1 MGDLSK
7 FIIDGQTANVKDAT
21 ARQLIEDLQNSMFPV
36 GYILH
41 CSDCDT
47 EAKVIA
53 KYGGTH
59 WVNITGRV
67 IVGADSTYAQGT
79 TGGSADSVVVAHTHT
94 NEAHTHTQNAHNH
107 TQNAH
112 THTQNAHTH
121 IQNAH
126 THTQNAHTHT
136 ASSNETGAH
145 THKINST
152 TGDASG
158 AWFNGLTFG
167 QNNQS
172 TSESAGAHSHAI
184 TVNSQTATN
193 QNATATNQNTTAT
206 NQSTTATNNSA
217 TATNNTATITINS
230 AGVSGTGKNMMP
242 YIAEYIW
249 ERIS

>member
-7 FIIDGQTANVKDAT
+7 FIIDGQTANVKDVT

-59 WVNITGRV
+59 WTNISGRV
-67 IVGADSTYAQGT
+67 VVGANSTYTQGS

-112 THTQNAHTH
+112 TH
-121 IQNAH
+121 IQNTH

-167 QNNQS
+167 QNNQT
-172 TSESAGAHSHAI
+172 TSVSAGAHSHTI
-184 TVNSQTATN
+184 TVDSQTATN

-206 NQSTTATNNSA
+206 NNSA
-217 TATNNTATITINS
+217 TATNNSASITINS
-230 AGVSGTGKNMMP
+230 AGVSGSGKNMMP

-249 ERIS
+249 ERVS